1 VKKLRAVAVKE
12 VRQVLRDPLSLVML
26 LGLPA
31 FMLVLYGFALN
42 FDVRHVK
49 LAVQDEDRSAASR
62 ELIATFV
69 NSTYFDVVATPE
81 PGADLAALTERG
93 VARAVLVIPLGYGDQ
108 LQAGRR
114 AAVQLLLDGAD
125 STTASTILGYAAAL
139 ITDVN
144 SEELRRTLLA
154 GGARQGPP
162 VIAYEPRVWYNPE
175 LRSTQFLVPGLIGY
189 LLMLTAVLS
198 TALSVVRE
206 KERGTMEQLR
216 VAPLR
221 TAELILGK
229 TLPYL
234 VISLLTAVV
243 ILGTA
248 RVLFD
253 VRVRGSYLALFA
265 ATLLYLVGAL
275 AFGIFISTVAES
287 QAVAFQ
293 MGMLTSLLPAI
304 LLSGFIFQIRSMP
317 GWLQAVTHIVPARY
331 YLVILRGIILK
342 GSGLGPYLDQMA
354 FLAVFALVFM
364 VLASVRLAREAA

>member
-1 VKKLRAVAVKE
+1 MKKLRAVAVKE
-12 VRQVLRDPLSLVML
+12 VRQILRDPLSLVML

-42 FDVRHVK
+42 FDVRHVR
-49 LAVQDEDRSAASR
+49 LAVQDEDRSASSR
-62 ELIATFV
+62 DLIATFV

-81 PGADLAALTERG
+81 PGADLEALTARG
-93 VARAVLVIPLGYGDQ
+93 VARAVLVIPHGYGEE
-108 LQAGRR
+108 LRAGRR
-114 AAVQLLLDGAD
+114 APVQLLLDGAD
-125 STTASTILGYAAAL
+125 STTASTILGYASAL
-139 ITDVN
+139 IADLN
-144 SEELRRTLLA
+144 GEEMRRTLLSS
-154 GGARQGPP
+154 GAREAPAG
-162 VIAYEPRVWYNPE
+162 IAYEPRVWYNPE

-234 VISLLTAVV
+234 AISLLTAAV
-243 ILGTA
+243 ILATA

-265 ATLLYLVGAL
+265 ATLLYLIGAL

-317 GWLQAVTHIVPARY
+317 GWLQAVTHLVPARY

-342 GSGLGPYLDQMA
+342 GTGLGPYLDQMA
-354 FLAVFALVFM
+354 FLGLFAVLFM

>member
-1 VKKLRAVAVKE
+1 MKLRAVAVKE
-12 VRQVLRDPLSLVML
+12 IRQILRDPLSLVML

-42 FDVRHVK
+42 FDVRHVR
-49 LAVQDEDRSAASR
+49 LALQDEDHSARSR
-62 ELIATFV
+62 ELAATFV
-69 NSTYFDVVATPE
+69 NSTFFDVVATPA
-81 PGADLAALTERG
+81 PGADLERLTEKR
-93 VARAVLVIPLGYGDQ
+93 VVLAVLVIPHGFAEALA
-108 LQAGRR
+108 AGRT
-114 AAVQLLLDGAD
+114 AQVQLLVDGAD
-125 STTASTILGYAAAL
+125 ASTAATVLGYAQAIVADL
-139 ITDVN
+139 N
-144 SEELRRTLLA
+144 AQELQCTVVRSGRLA
-154 GGARQGPP
+154 SPP
-162 VIAYEPRVWYNPE
+162 IAYEPRVWYNPE
-175 LRSTQFLVPGLIGY
+175 LHSTQFLVPGLIGY

-206 KERGTMEQLR
+206 KERGTMEQIR

-234 VISLLTAVV
+234 AVSLLTAVV
-243 ILGTA
+243 ILATA

-253 VRVRGSYLALFA
+253 VRVKGSYLALFA

-275 AFGIFISTVAES
+275 AFGIFISTVAET

-317 GWLQAVTHIVPARY
+317 GWLQVLTYVVPARH

-342 GSGLGPYLDQMA
+342 GSGLGPYWNQMGL
-354 FLAVFALVFM
+354 LAVFALAFLG
-364 VLASVRLAREAA
+364 LASVRLAREAS